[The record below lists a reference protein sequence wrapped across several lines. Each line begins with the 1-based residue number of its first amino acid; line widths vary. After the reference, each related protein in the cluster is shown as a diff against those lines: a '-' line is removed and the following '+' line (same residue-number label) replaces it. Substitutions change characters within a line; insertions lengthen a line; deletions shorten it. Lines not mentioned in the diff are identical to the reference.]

1 MRMRVESMLVIGL
14 LSFVCLLGSCEEGK
28 KKSKRQT
35 LDSCNVIASRDYID
49 GEDFLTCNLSEVKDT
64 FNISLSSL
72 VSSLEVVRLENSE
85 EAFVDTEGHT
95 LVSDNYIGI
104 YSVMT
109 SQYKLFGR
117 DGKFLN
123 NIGTKGQGPNE
134 YYAVYD
140 SYIDEKNNRIF
151 LFPWMDKKIL
161 VFDLKGNPLPT
172 IPLPYLVHK
181 GKFQIDVDKKEITI
195 LVLPF
200 SDTKSVVWRQDFN
213 GNLIQ
218 EVKSLSFVIDPRDY
232 SNEVYSWQNTENIDF
247 SLSHWEPKEDTLYQY
262 KIVSNVLQQKL
273 TIKFGSKEIVRHFY
287 VDLPNHY
294 LIKLVNPQFPDESGQ
309 FITPR
314 SPQIIIDKSSLK
326 GCYCNLKIDLLGNI
340 DGPAWTTYNRGY
352 FIANIYPEELK
363 AQIKRSLLSPALLSP
378 AIKQKISNLNKIITE
393 DDNNIILIGKLK
405 ESLLNSIEK

>member
-1 MRMRVESMLVIGL
+1 MRMSVESMLVIGL

-140 SYIDEKNNRIF
+140 SYIDEKNNPIL

-218 EVKSLSFVIDPRDY
+218 EVKSLSFVIDPGD
-232 SNEVYSWQNTENIDF
+232 
-247 SLSHWEPKEDTLYQY
+247 
-262 KIVSNVLQQKL
+262 
-273 TIKFGSKEIVRHFY
+273 
-287 VDLPNHY
+287 
-294 LIKLVNPQFPDESGQ
+294 
-309 FITPR
+309 
-314 SPQIIIDKSSLK
+314 
-326 GCYCNLKIDLLGNI
+326 
-340 DGPAWTTYNRGY
+340 
-352 FIANIYPEELK
+352 
-363 AQIKRSLLSPALLSP
+363 
-378 AIKQKISNLNKIITE
+378 
-393 DDNNIILIGKLK
+393 
-405 ESLLNSIEK
+405 

>member
-1 MRMRVESMLVIGL
+1 M
-14 LSFVCLLGSCEEGK
+14 K
-28 KKSKRQT
+28 KGRKRANVKRQT

-64 FNISLSSL
+64 FI
-72 VSSLEVVRLENSE
+72 
-85 EAFVDTEGHT
+85 
-95 LVSDNYIGI
+95 
-104 YSVMT
+104 
-109 SQYKLFGR
+109 
-117 DGKFLN
+117 
-123 NIGTKGQGPNE
+123 
-134 YYAVYD
+134 
-140 SYIDEKNNRIF
+140 
-151 LFPWMDKKIL
+151 IL
-161 VFDLKGNPLPT
+161 QP
-172 IPLPYLVHK
+172 
-181 GKFQIDVDKKEITI
+181 
-195 LVLPF
+195 
-200 SDTKSVVWRQDFN
+200 
-213 GNLIQ
+213 
-218 EVKSLSFVIDPRDY
+218 
-232 SNEVYSWQNTENIDF
+232 
-247 SLSHWEPKEDTLYQY
+247 
-262 KIVSNVLQQKL
+262 KL
-273 TIKFGSKEIVRHFY
+273 TIKFGSKEFVKHSY
-287 VDLPNHY
+287 ADLPNHY